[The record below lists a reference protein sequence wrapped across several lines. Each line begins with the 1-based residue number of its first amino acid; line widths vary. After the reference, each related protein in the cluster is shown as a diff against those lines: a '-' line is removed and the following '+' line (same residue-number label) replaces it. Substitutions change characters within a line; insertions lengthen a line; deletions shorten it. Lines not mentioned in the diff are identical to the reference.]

1 MERVDEPNPD
11 EVTAKVGSAPLGE
24 GPARSAAWKWLVCGL
39 LFLATMIMY
48 MDRQT
53 LSFTIKRIKNELHLS
68 SEQYGRVEKGF
79 GLAFAVGA
87 LGIGILADRVSIRW
101 LYPLVLIGWSLAGI
115 ATAYGQAIG
124 GHLLDFFPW
133 LIDPAVPTADRQTL
147 EAYWGIMVCRVVLG
161 FFEAGHWPCA
171 LITTQRLL
179 SREDRSLGNSV
190 LQSGAS
196 IGAVLTPA
204 IVWLLLTDQP
214 GSWRSPF
221 VIVGIAGM
229 LWVLPWLGMMGA
241 SRELAGA
248 NHDDSTNAGP
258 SFWVSLQELL
268 AADRLRMLA
277 ILLAVVIPINITW
290 QYFRAWMPLLLQ
302 EEHGVSEARTFW
314 FGVAF
319 YLVADVGCLAV
330 GAAVKLLT
338 LRGWSTHAARAAT
351 FFACSALTSLS
362 VVAAYLPRNSP
373 ATALPLLLFISFG
386 ALGLFPT
393 FYALTQDVS
402 KRHQGLVTGL
412 LGFSTWVITSYMQE
426 WFGKQIDATKSYADG
441 LIWAGLVPLAAC
453 VRCSSGGG
461 RRSGSRDDGRQA
473 RAHPRS
479 RHQRRGRGGSW
490 RSMA

>member
-1 MERVDEPNPD
+1 MERVDEPNPYD
-11 EVTAKVGSAPLGE
+11 VTAKDALPPLSP
-24 GPARSAAWKWLVCGL
+24 GPARSATWKWFVCGL

-53 LSFTIKRIKNELHLS
+53 LAFTIKRIKNELSLTS
-68 SEQYGRVEKGF
+68 QQYGRVEKGF

-87 LGIGILADRVSIRW
+87 LAIGILADRVSIRW
-101 LYPLVLIGWSLAGI
+101 LYPTVLVGWSLAGI
-115 ATAYGQAIG
+115 ATAYGAEIG
-124 GHLLDFFPW
+124 SHLVSFFPW
-133 LIDPAVPTADRQTL
+133 LIDPAATTHERATQ
-147 EAYWGIMVCRVVLG
+147 EAYFGIMVCRVVLG

-204 IVWLLLTDQP
+204 IVWMLLTDQP

-229 LWVLPWLGMMGA
+229 LWVLPWLGMVGA

-248 NHDDSTNAGP
+248 QHNSAAAGP

-268 AADRLRMLA
+268 APDRLRMLA

-290 QYFRAWMPLLLQ
+290 QYFRAWMPLYLQ
-302 EEHGVSEARTFW
+302 EEHGVSEGRTFW

-362 VVAAYLPRNSP
+362 VAAALLPPKSP
-373 ATALPLLLFISFG
+373 AAALPLLLFISFG

-393 FYALTQDVS
+393 FYALSQDVS
-402 KRHQGLVTGL
+402 QRHQGLVTGM
-412 LGFSTWVITSYMQE
+412 LGFSTWVVTSFMQE
-426 WFGKQIDATKSYADG
+426 WFGTRIDATKSYADG

-453 VRCSSGGG
+453 AALLFW
-461 RRSGSRDDGRQA
+461 RRETK
-473 RAHPRS
+473 
-479 RHQRRGRGGSW
+479 
-490 RSMA
+490 